1 MDVNGFPETK
11 VSAGK
16 ALRALIRI
24 KLLEFISSLG
34 GKKKS
39 SIGGMIG
46 LMIFL
51 ALVIA
56 FSLGSVF
63 VVIAIGIDNSGITW
77 PYFSLLGVL
86 TLLLCFIGSVFLT
99 ETQMF
104 QAKDNELLLSMP
116 LSPHVILLSRLLSL
130 LVFDYGYALILAL
143 PAGIVYQIFIGFDLP
158 ALLLFLLSFLTLP
171 LMSMALS
178 MLIAWLFSAI
188 SARIKSTRLIRLILS
203 IGACV
208 AYFFFL
214 MREQEGLNQMAEDPE
229 AFIKPLVEAFPPLGW
244 MGRGIVEHDA
254 LSFLLYLAACIL
266 PFALVSY
273 AVGRNFIHIVLRGE
287 GHRDFHYK
295 SQGSR
300 VTPAF
305 RSMVQLELTRFLSSV
320 GYMINAGMGLIMMI
334 IALVFA
340 LLRVDQL
347 QEMVG
352 SLQNMDGFLPAAG
365 CLTILG
371 CLCLTTISAATIS
384 LEAKTFWIM
393 RAAPVSSRELL
404 LAKALPHFLVCIPFI
419 VAGATMLQFAG
430 TMSAACR
437 ILLYVVPLTASAYNA
452 LAGVQANLNHPKFD
466 WKNETQAV
474 KQGFAP
480 LAAMI
485 YNIIPFVLT
494 ILLLPVLLLILEQ
507 PVSIWALAVELLYL
521 LFTWLAYARLTGKTS
536 DRKLVALKW

>member
-188 SARIKSTRLIRLILS
+188 SARIKSTRLIRLILT
-203 IGACV
+203 
-208 AYFFFL
+208 
-214 MREQEGLNQMAEDPE
+214 
-229 AFIKPLVEAFPPLGW
+229 K
-244 MGRGIVEHDA
+244 
-254 LSFLLYLAACIL
+254 
-266 PFALVSY
+266 
-273 AVGRNFIHIVLRGE
+273 
-287 GHRDFHYK
+287 
-295 SQGSR
+295 
-300 VTPAF
+300 
-305 RSMVQLELTRFLSSV
+305 
-320 GYMINAGMGLIMMI
+320 
-334 IALVFA
+334 
-340 LLRVDQL
+340 
-347 QEMVG
+347 
-352 SLQNMDGFLPAAG
+352 
-365 CLTILG
+365 
-371 CLCLTTISAATIS
+371 
-384 LEAKTFWIM
+384 
-393 RAAPVSSRELL
+393 
-404 LAKALPHFLVCIPFI
+404 
-419 VAGATMLQFAG
+419 
-430 TMSAACR
+430 
-437 ILLYVVPLTASAYNA
+437 
-452 LAGVQANLNHPKFD
+452 
-466 WKNETQAV
+466 
-474 KQGFAP
+474 
-480 LAAMI
+480 
-485 YNIIPFVLT
+485 
-494 ILLLPVLLLILEQ
+494 
-507 PVSIWALAVELLYL
+507 
-521 LFTWLAYARLTGKTS
+521 
-536 DRKLVALKW
+536 